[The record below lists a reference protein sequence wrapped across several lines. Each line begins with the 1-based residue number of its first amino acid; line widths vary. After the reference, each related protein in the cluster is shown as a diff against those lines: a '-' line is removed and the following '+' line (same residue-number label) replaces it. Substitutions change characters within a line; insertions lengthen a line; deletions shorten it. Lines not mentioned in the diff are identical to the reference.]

1 MTTRDTVTE
10 MIDDLRTKIETGNP
24 KFRGKT
30 VNVYSQDEVLLAPG
44 VIGCPAIAITYLG
57 WTTKNPGDQTAS
69 GKDLTGFA
77 QYGVWV
83 LTDNRSDDATTL
95 IGAVESDF
103 KNSTLK
109 VLKSC
114 RDSIKLT
121 TSPAGAKWALLREAP
136 APLDDVHLAYLQ
148 VWRATIHFQGER

>member
-1 MTTRDTVTE
+1 MSTRDLVTE
-10 MIDDLRTKIETGNP
+10 MIDDLRRKVEAGNP
-24 KFRGKT
+24 KFKDKT

-57 WTTKNPGDQTAS
+57 WTSTSPSGQTCSA
-69 GKDLTGFA
+69 KDLTGNA
-77 QYGVWV
+77 QYGLWV
-83 LTDNRSDDATTL
+83 LTDQRKDDSSTLTGAT
-95 IGAVESDF
+95 ESDF
-103 KNSTLK
+103 KNETLK

-121 TSPAGAKWALLREAP
+121 QSPAGGKWALVREAP

-148 VWRATIHFQGER
+148 IWRAIVHFQLER